1 MTKEKKACYGE
12 PEQLGEILMRVLEGR
27 KFRLECGH
35 YVTFGT
41 HLGNDITIYNGK
53 KFKIICSQCGY

>member
-12 PEQLGEILMRVLEGR
+12 PERLGEILMRVLEGR